1 MSKLLYMIAS
11 PRGAESESVAAAD
24 VFLDAYRERR
34 PDVEIDT
41 LNLWEEQLPV
51 YGGKGAA
58 AKMSVFS
65 GQTPTG
71 EQAEAWDDVKR
82 VFARFDAADSYLFA
96 VPMWNAGVPWVLKHF
111 IDTITQ
117 PGLVFGFTPTDGY
130 QPLLT
135 GKRAVVVYTSGVYA
149 DGMPKAF
156 GSDFHASFFDDWL
169 RFIGITDIHEVR
181 FQPTVLTADP
191 TGDRAAAHARAR
203 TLAATFDKPIG
214 VAA

>member
-11 PRGAESESVAAAD
+11 PRGDESESKALAD
-24 VFLDAYRERR
+24 AFLGAYRERH
-34 PDVEIDT
+34 PGLEIDT

-58 AKMSVFS
+58 AKMTVFS
-65 GQTPTG
+65 GQEPTG
-71 EQAEAWDDVKR
+71 EEADAWADVQR
-82 VFARFDAADSYLFA
+82 VFARFDAADRYLFA

-117 PGLVFGFTPTDGY
+117 PGLVFGFTPTEGY
-130 QPLLT
+130 RPLLA
-135 GKRAVVVYTSGVYA
+135 GKKAAVVYTSGVYA

-156 GSDFHASFFDDWL
+156 GSDFHATFFDDWL
-169 RFIGITDIHEVR
+169 RFCGVTDIHELR

-191 TGDRAAAHARAR
+191 AGDRAAAHERAR
-203 TLAATFDKPIG
+203 ILAAGFDEP
-214 VAA
+214 AALAA